1 MAAERDRLPS
11 AIVQAASDRRGG
23 ATEVARRA
31 LDGLLEIAGDPGLLA
46 LAAEVLLEGQ
56 PAMAPIWHLAGA
68 ARSDDPAAALA
79 GLRERLDHDGAAAVE
94 VAASWVR
101 KWLDKRPGPVATV
114 SHSSQVNAVLQ
125 HLGQRVVV
133 AEAGRR
139 NAVVALVGSDAI
151 GPKAL
156 LNAAGTRRLAARL
169 PTLVVS
175 TPLKLVPA
183 GVFARLAAPGFEVV
197 PLDLVTAVALGPELL
212 APAAAGPR
220 RWRGVRSAGRPAAA
234 ARDRRRRP
242 RSPPRPGTFTAG
254 RGDSPPS
261 PGRATAPRPRR
272 DRACRRR
279 PARRGCRAPRRG
291 RARPARRAGPPGR
304 SLRSRGRRAAGAG
317 APARRWTPGGRGAR
331 RSGPPA
337 RRRRRRARPRSS
349 APGPTRAAPRRGAA
363 SAAGR
368 ERRCRRRPCRPC

>member
-114 SHSSQVNAVLQ
+114 SHSSQVNA
-125 HLGQRVVV
+125 
-133 AEAGRR
+133 
-139 NAVVALVGSDAI
+139 
-151 GPKAL
+151 
-156 LNAAGTRRLAARL
+156 AGTRRLAARL

-212 APAAAGPR
+212 APAAAG
-220 RWRGVRSAGRPAAA
+220 
-234 ARDRRRRP
+234 
-242 RSPPRPGTFTAG
+242 
-254 RGDSPPS
+254 
-261 PGRATAPRPRR
+261 
-272 DRACRRR
+272 
-279 PARRGCRAPRRG
+279 
-291 RARPARRAGPPGR
+291 
-304 SLRSRGRRAAGAG
+304 RRAAALE
-317 APARRWTPGGRGAR
+317 GRPLRG
-331 RSGPPA
+331 ST
-337 RRRRRRARPRSS
+337 RSS
-349 APGPTRAAPRRGAA
+349 SP
-363 SAAGR
+363 
-368 ERRCRRRPCRPC
+368 

>member
-114 SHSSQVNAVLQ
+114 SHSSQ
-125 HLGQRVVV
+125 G
-133 AEAGRR
+133 

-212 APAAAGPR
+212 APAAAG
-220 RWRGVRSAGRPAAA
+220 
-234 ARDRRRRP
+234 
-242 RSPPRPGTFTAG
+242 
-254 RGDSPPS
+254 
-261 PGRATAPRPRR
+261 
-272 DRACRRR
+272 
-279 PARRGCRAPRRG
+279 
-291 RARPARRAGPPGR
+291 
-304 SLRSRGRRAAGAG
+304 RRAAALE
-317 APARRWTPGGRGAR
+317 GRPLRG
-331 RSGPPA
+331 ST
-337 RRRRRRARPRSS
+337 RSS
-349 APGPTRAAPRRGAA
+349 SP
-363 SAAGR
+363 
-368 ERRCRRRPCRPC
+368 

>member
-156 LNAAGTRRLAARL
+156 LNAAGA
-169 PTLVVS
+169 
-175 TPLKLVPA
+175 
-183 GVFARLAAPGFEVV
+183 
-197 PLDLVTAVALGPELL
+197 
-212 APAAAGPR
+212 
-220 RWRGVRSAGRPAAA
+220 
-234 ARDRRRRP
+234 RRRRP
-242 RSPPRPGTFTAG
+242 P
-254 RGDSPPS
+254 
-261 PGRATAPRPRR
+261 
-272 DRACRRR
+272 
-279 PARRGCRAPRRG
+279 
-291 RARPARRAGPPGR
+291 
-304 SLRSRGRRAAGAG
+304 
-317 APARRWTPGGRGAR
+317 GRGAGGASAPR
-331 RSGPPA
+331 VDPQQQPVTGAGDPDRP
-337 RRRRRRARPRSS
+337 RARGRLPRGG
-349 APGPTRAAPRRGAA
+349 AILLLHPDEQLLRG
-363 SAAGR
+363 R
-368 ERRCRRRPCRPC
+368 